1 MAGVMPVAVVAE
13 KMEGA
18 VRAMEMAAETARG
31 AIAIVEEEVAAKA
44 VRITAMAVRVGAG
57 EEMAEAVV
65 KAMEV
70 SAAPAR
76 AVGAPTALA
85 V

>member
-70 SAAPAR
+70 PAAPAR

>member
-1 MAGVMPVAVVAE
+1 VAE

-31 AIAIVEEEVAAKA
+31 AIAIVAEEVAAKA
-44 VRITAMAVRVGAG
+44 VRITAMAVRVGTG

-70 SAAPAR
+70 PAATAG
-76 AVGAPTALA
+76 AGGAPTALA